1 MFFTGNHTSYQVHNY
16 AHESSTICKKNFEH
30 FSWHPHQFLLPHS
43 FQNGECLRIV
53 WQKKELWWFRSS
65 WPLFLLHM
73 TIFLEANHGKSLETK
88 AWIHRLELGGQ
99 PMVHGPWSWPRSC
112 LTEINCIESSPE
124 WELITFHFKRFYALC
139 ITSFIAY
146 CRFSVKSQTA
156 FGHLCHKTMQLC
168 VFRQPFVFFFKDDLD
183 VDRHW
188 PLKLDL
194 KISQSTTILSFFLHF
209 QAGCP
214 VSWPL
219 WTGQTM

>member
-16 AHESSTICKKNFEH
+16 GHESSTICKKNFEH

-88 AWIHRLELGGQ
+88 AWIHRQELGGQ

-168 VFRQPFVFFFKDDLD
+168 VFRQPFVFF
-183 VDRHW
+183 
-188 PLKLDL
+188 
-194 KISQSTTILSFFLHF
+194 
-209 QAGCP
+209 
-214 VSWPL
+214 
-219 WTGQTM
+219 